1 MGAKGGEGL
10 AHYSEINWELA
21 NAWHVKG
28 RHCVWASLVAQLVK
42 NPPTVQETPVWF
54 LGQEDPLGRDR
65 LCTPIFMGF
74 LGGSAGKESAC
85 NVGDL
90 GLIPV
95 LGRSPGGGH
104 SNPLRYSC
112 LENPCGW
119 RSLAGYSAWGHKEL
133 DTTEWLNTG
142 QHHLTALN
150 IGCVRTT
157 AADSRTADYI
167 YFAMCRHS
175 SLPGPLGTTV
185 IMMQF
190 ISLASFTLRNPAHV
204 PIGGYL
210 CQGIDLEGRS

>member
-1 MGAKGGEGL
+1 ML
-10 AHYSEINWELA
+10 VWSIYNNL
-21 NAWHVKG
+21 NAIVTTFTLSCLPHSDSFWLFFFFNI
-28 RHCVWASLVAQLVK
+28 C
-42 NPPTVQETPVWF
+42 
-54 LGQEDPLGRDR
+54 
-65 LCTPIFMGF
+65 F